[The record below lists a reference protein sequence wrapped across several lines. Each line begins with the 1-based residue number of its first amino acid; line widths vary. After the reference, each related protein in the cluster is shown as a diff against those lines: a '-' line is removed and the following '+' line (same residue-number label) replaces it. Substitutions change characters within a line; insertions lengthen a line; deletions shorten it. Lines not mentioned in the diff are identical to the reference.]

1 MIMDQNAPLY
11 GLLAEFEGPDEL
23 LGAARLAYA
32 AGYRHIDAYSPF
44 LIEGLPESMGMRNT
58 RLPLIILGGGILGAL
73 TGYGMQVYAMAF
85 DYPMNVGGR
94 PLHSWPAFIPVTF
107 EMAILFAAFA
117 AVLGMFALNG
127 LPQPYHPVFNVPAF
141 ELASRNRFFLSIE
154 TRDPKFDLYDT
165 RRFLENLG
173 ALEVSEVQP

>member
-1 MIMDQNAPLY
+1 MDTQTSLY
-11 GLLAEFEGPDEL
+11 GLMAEFASPEEL

-32 AGYRHIDAYSPF
+32 AGYRRMDAYSPF
-44 LIEGLPESMGMRNT
+44 LIEGLARTIGVRNT
-58 RLPLIILGGGILGAL
+58 RLPLIILGGGILGVL

-85 DYPMNVGGR
+85 SYPMNVGGR

-127 LPQPYHPVFNVPAF
+127 LPEPYHPVFNVPAF
-141 ELASRNRFFLSIE
+141 EQASRHRFFLSIE
-154 TRDPKFDLYDT
+154 TRDPKFDAFET
-165 RRFLENLG
+165 RRFLDNLG
-173 ALEVSEVQP
+173 AMEVSEIEP